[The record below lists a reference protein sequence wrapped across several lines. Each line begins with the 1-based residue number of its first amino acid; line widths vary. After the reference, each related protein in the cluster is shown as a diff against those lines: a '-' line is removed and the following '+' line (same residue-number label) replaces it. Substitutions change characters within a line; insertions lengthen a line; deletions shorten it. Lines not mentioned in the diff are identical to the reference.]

1 MLDRPEGS
9 ESAQSSRNLSKRPC
23 CVISELM
30 FDDTELVLD
39 GVVRWMLT
47 DRALF
52 REATRFIL
60 KRKGDPVRLRI
71 LGEDYPA
78 VIKGTSSEGYTLS
91 FNSPVPA
98 DIVEDLVSRHL
109 TDE

>member
-1 MLDRPEGS
+1 MLDRPN
-9 ESAQSSRNLSKRPC
+9 SASSDLTITKRPC
-23 CVISELM
+23 CIIAELAL
-30 FDDTELVLD
+30 DVHDVVLD
-39 GVVRWMLT
+39 GVVRWLVL

-60 KRKGDPVRLRI
+60 KRKGDAVRLRI

-78 VIKGTSSEGYTLS
+78 VISGTTSEGYELR
-91 FNSPVPA
+91 FDNPLDPDLV
-98 DIVEDLVSRHL
+98 DDLVSRHL